1 MKKIKALVKLTL
13 FVGILYLAACK
24 KADVATPTPD
34 PGGATGNAGVD
45 ALIAL
50 NASESFNY
58 ETAND
63 VTIDITLLAPDNT
76 PIKFVPVSI
85 LNKSEEFGGKP
96 YFKNLTDANG
106 KISGTVKLPAYLL
119 QVVVD
124 PKYLG
129 VLRNAVVNIVNNK
142 IECTIGGVN
151 GYTGNVVPDVILG
164 GRPFNNGLIG
174 RPTAAIYS
182 YMGTYNNQG
191 KPNYLES
198 ANQTISSTFLA
209 EINASLPERLPVPT
223 YHPDYLQSTAITNVN
238 ITATTQVKFTFVTEG
253 AGYRNTVAYFKY
265 PTNAPP
271 TSANDIDTLKIIL
284 PNASLVGSSGQ
295 LVSGNTVN
303 LGTFTAGTSIGFCLI
318 ANGWNGTNVGNG
330 YHKVYTVDAIN
341 PQSNT
346 AIKRQSVLLYDNS
359 QKLFLVGM
367 EDIRRDDGGCDND
380 FNDCVFY
387 VKSTVLNAI
396 STVGVKPIDVPIDTD
411 GDGVNDVYDD
421 FPNDAAR
428 AYVNYFPS
436 ESSMGTVAFEDNW
449 PYLGDYDA
457 NDLVVGYRYRVVSN
471 NLNRPIEMNAKYLLK
486 ASGATFKN
494 GFGVEFPFAANLVTS
509 ATGSLVTNNQVVTLG
524 SNGLETGQTKA
535 VIIPFDDAFTAFNTT
550 TGFINTYNGI
560 TALSR
565 DTISMNLS
573 FTRPLTATEF
583 GTVPFNP
590 FIIINRIRGREAHLP
605 GYLPTQK
612 IDTRF
617 YKTGADNTRPTQNK
631 YFKTTSNLPWGLAF
645 SEDFAYP
652 VEGKAINLVY
662 TKFPNWIQ
670 SNGTTNANWY
680 KDAANTVNS
689 FLYRR

>member
-1 MKKIKALVKLTL
+1 MKKLKALLKLTL
-13 FVGILYLAACK
+13 LIGIVYLAACK
-24 KADVATPTPD
+24 KADVATPAPD
-34 PGGATGNAGVD
+34 PGGTTGNADVD

-76 PIKFVPVSI
+76 PIKFVPVSV
-85 LNKSEEFGGKP
+85 LNKADEFGGKP
-96 YFKNLTDANG
+96 LFKNLTDANG
-106 KISGTVKLPAYLL
+106 KVSGTVKLPAYME

-129 VLRNAVVNIVNNK
+129 LLHNAVVNIVNKK
-142 IECTIGGVN
+142 IICTIGGSD
-151 GYTGNVVPDVILG
+151 GYSGNVVPDITLG
-164 GRPFNNGLIG
+164 GRPFNSGYVG
-174 RPTAAIYS
+174 RPTAAVYS

-198 ANQTISSTFLA
+198 TNQTISSTFLS
-209 EINASLPERLPVPT
+209 EINASLPERMPVPT
-223 YHPDYLQSTAITNVN
+223 YHPDYIQSTATTNIN
-238 ITATTQVKFTFVTEG
+238 ITATTEVKLTFVTEG
-253 AGYRNTVAYFKY
+253 AGYRNTIAYFKY
-265 PTNAPP
+265 PTNNPP
-271 TSANDIDTLKIIL
+271 ATANDIDTLKIVL
-284 PNASLVGSSGQ
+284 PNASMVGSSGQ
-295 LVSGNTVN
+295 LVAGNTVN
-303 LGTFTAGTSIGFCLI
+303 LGTFTAGTTIGFCLI

-330 YHKVYTVDAIN
+330 YHKVYSVDAIN

-359 QKLFLVGM
+359 QKLFLVGF

-387 VKSTVLNAI
+387 IKSTVQNTI
-396 STVGVKPIDVPIDTD
+396 STTGVKPIDIPVDSD
-411 GDGVNDVYDD
+411 GDGVNDTYDD
-421 FPNDAAR
+421 FPHDAAR
-428 AYVNYFPS
+428 AYVNYFPN
-436 ESSMGTVAFEDNW
+436 ENSMGTVAFEDNW

-457 NDLVVGYRYRVVSN
+457 NDLVVGYRYKVVSN
-471 NLNRPIEMNAKYLLK
+471 NVNKPIEMNAKYILK

-509 ATGSLVTNNQVVTLG
+509 ATGSVVTNNQVVTLG

-535 VIIPFDDAFTAFNTT
+535 VIIPFDDAFVAFNTT

-560 TALSR
+560 TPLTR
-565 DTISMNLS
+565 DTISMNIT
-573 FTRPLTATEF
+573 FARPLTTAEF

-617 YKTGADNTRPTQNK
+617 YKTGADNTTPNQNK
-631 YFKTTSNLPWGLAF
+631 YFKTTSSLPWGIAF
-645 SEDFAYP
+645 SEEFAYP
-652 VEGKAINLVY
+652 VEGKAINTVY
-662 TKFPNWIQ
+662 TKFPNWVQ
-670 SNGTTNANWY
+670 SNGSTNTNWY
-680 KDAANTVNS
+680 KDAANTVTN
-689 FLYRR
+689 FVYHR